1 MNTKRL
7 LIVCMTCLSTTAWA
21 IEPGPS
27 SPYQQGT
34 EQWLQLQIRGV
45 VASPKLQTASATE
58 RDLAMQRWLNSFNYP
73 IPEFYDQDAAG
84 DMSISG
90 GN

>member
-7 LIVCMTCLSTTAWA
+7 LIVCMACLSTSAWA

-27 SPYQQGT
+27 SKEQKGT
-34 EQWLQLQIRGV
+34 EQWMQLQIRGI
-45 VASPKLQTASATE
+45 VASSKLQTASATE

-73 IPEFYDQDAAG
+73 IPEFFDQDAAG
-84 DMSISG
+84 KMTIS
-90 GN
+90 N

>member
-7 LIVCMTCLSTTAWA
+7 LIVCMACLSTTAWA

-27 SPYQQGT
+27 SAPQKGT
-34 EQWLQLQIRGV
+34 EQWLQMQIRGV
-45 VASPKLQTASATE
+45 FASPKLQTASATE

-73 IPEFYDQDAAG
+73 IPEFYDQETAG
-84 DMSISG
+84 KMTIGD
-90 GN
+90 

>member
-7 LIVCMTCLSTTAWA
+7 LIVCMACLSTTAWA

-27 SPYQQGT
+27 SVPQQGT

-45 VASPKLQTASATE
+45 VASPKLQTVSSTE
-58 RDLAMQRWLNSFNYP
+58 RDLSMQRWLNSFTYP
-73 IPEFYDQDAAG
+73 IPERYEQKVSG
-84 DMSISG
+84 SMSTSSK
-90 GN
+90 

>member
-1 MNTKRL
+1 MKTKRL
-7 LIVCMTCLSTTAWA
+7 LIVCMVCLSTTAWA

-34 EQWLQLQIRGV
+34 EQWLQLQISGV
-45 VASPKLQTASATE
+45 IASPKLQTASATE

-73 IPEFYDQDAAG
+73 IPEFYEQDTG
-84 DMSISG
+84 GEITSG
-90 GN
+90 N

>member
-7 LIVCMTCLSTTAWA
+7 LIVSMACLSTTAWA

-27 SPYQQGT
+27 SVPQQGT

-45 VASPKLQTASATE
+45 VASPKLQTVSSTE
-58 RDLAMQRWLNSFNYP
+58 RDLAMQRWLDSFTYK
-73 IPEFYDQDAAG
+73 IPERYEQKASG
-84 DMSISG
+84 SMSSK
-90 GN
+90 

>member
-1 MNTKRL
+1 M
-7 LIVCMTCLSTTAWA
+7 
-21 IEPGPS
+21 
-27 SPYQQGT
+27 
-34 EQWLQLQIRGV
+34 QLQIRGV

-84 DMSISG
+84 QMTIGD

>member
-1 MNTKRL
+1 MKTKRL
-7 LIVCMTCLSTTAWA
+7 LIVCMACLSTTAWA

-45 VASPKLQTASATE
+45 VASTKLQTASATE

-73 IPEFYDQDAAG
+73 IPEFFDQDAAG
-84 DMSISG
+84 KITTS
-90 GN
+90 N

>member
-7 LIVCMTCLSTTAWA
+7 LILCMACLSTTAWA
-21 IEPGPS
+21 IGPGPS

-45 VASPKLQTASATE
+45 VASTKLQTASATE

-73 IPEFYDQDAAG
+73 IPQYFDQDAAG
-84 DMSISG
+84 QMTI
-90 GN
+90 GNGN

>member
-7 LIVCMTCLSTTAWA
+7 LIVCMACLSTTAWA

-27 SPYQQGT
+27 SVPQQGT

-45 VASPKLQTASATE
+45 VASPRLQTVSATE
-58 RDLAMQRWLNSFNYP
+58 RDLSMQRWLDSFTHP
-73 IPEFYDQDAAG
+73 IPEHFDQKASG
-84 DMSISG
+84 SMSNG
-90 GN
+90 GK

>member
-1 MNTKRL
+1 MKTKRL
-7 LIVCMTCLSTTAWA
+7 LIVCMVCLSTTAWA

-84 DMSISG
+84 QMTI

>member
-7 LIVCMTCLSTTAWA
+7 LIVCMACLSTTAWA
-21 IEPGPS
+21 IEPGPAS
-27 SPYQQGT
+27 QYQQST

-45 VASPKLQTASATE
+45 VASRIVQTASATE
-58 RDLAMQRWLNSFNYP
+58 RDLAMQRWLNSFSYP
-73 IPEFYDQDAAG
+73 IPQYFDQSTPG
-84 DMSISG
+84 QMTI

>member
-7 LIVCMTCLSTTAWA
+7 LILCMTCLSTTAWA

-45 VASPKLQTASATE
+45 VASPILQTASATE

-73 IPEFYDQDAAG
+73 IPQYFDQDTAG
-84 DMSISG
+84 RMTIGD

>member
-1 MNTKRL
+1 MKTKRL
-7 LIVCMTCLSTTAWA
+7 LIVCMACLSTTAWA

-45 VASPKLQTASATE
+45 VASPHLQTASAAE

-73 IPEFYDQDAAG
+73 IPEFFEPDVGG
-84 DMSISG
+84 DISS

>member
-1 MNTKRL
+1 TM
-7 LIVCMTCLSTTAWA
+7 
-21 IEPGPS
+21 
-27 SPYQQGT
+27 

-45 VASPKLQTASATE
+45 VASTKLQTASATE

-73 IPEFYDQDAAG
+73 IPQYFDQDAAG
-84 DMSISG
+84 QMTI

>member
-7 LIVCMTCLSTTAWA
+7 LIVCMACLSTSAWA

-27 SPYQQGT
+27 SKEQKGT
-34 EQWLQLQIRGV
+34 EQWLQMQIRGV
-45 VASPKLQTASATE
+45 FASPKLQTASATE

-73 IPEFYDQDAAG
+73 IPEYFDQDTAG
-84 DMSISG
+84 KMTT

>member
-1 MNTKRL
+1 MKTKRL
-7 LIVCMTCLSTTAWA
+7 LILCMTCLSTTAWA

-45 VASPKLQTASATE
+45 VASPILQTASATE
-58 RDLAMQRWLNSFNYP
+58 RDLAMQRWLNSFSYP
-73 IPEFYDQDAAG
+73 IPQYFDQDAAG
-84 DMSISG
+84 KMTIGSG
-90 GN
+90 N

>member
-7 LIVCMTCLSTTAWA
+7 LIVCMACLSTSAWA

-27 SPYQQGT
+27 SKEQKGT
-34 EQWLQLQIRGV
+34 EQWLVLQSRGV
-45 VASPKLQTASATE
+45 VASPYRQTASATE
-58 RDLAMQRWLNSFNYP
+58 RDLAMQRWLNSFSYP
-73 IPEFYDQDAAG
+73 IPEFFDQDAAG
-84 DMSISG
+84 EMTT

>member
-7 LIVCMTCLSTTAWA
+7 LILCTACLSTSVWA

-27 SPYQQGT
+27 SPYQKGT

-45 VASPKLQTASATE
+45 VASPIAQTASATE
-58 RDLAMQRWLNSFNYP
+58 RDLAMQRWLNSFMYP
-73 IPEFYDQDAAG
+73 IPEFYNQDQAG
-84 DMSISG
+84 KMTISS

>member
-7 LIVCMTCLSTTAWA
+7 LIVCMACLSTSAWA

-27 SPYQQGT
+27 SQEQKGT
-34 EQWLQLQIRGV
+34 EQWMQLQIRGV

-58 RDLAMQRWLNSFNYP
+58 RDLAMQRWLNSFSYP
-73 IPEFYDQDAAG
+73 IPIFFEQK
-84 DMSISG
+84 SSG
-90 GN
+90 EIPSTN

>member
-7 LIVCMTCLSTTAWA
+7 LILCMTCLSTTAWA

-45 VASPKLQTASATE
+45 VASTKLQTASATE

-73 IPEFYDQDAAG
+73 IPQYFDQDTAG
-84 DMSISG
+84 QMTI

>member
-1 MNTKRL
+1 MKTKRL
-7 LIVCMTCLSTTAWA
+7 LILYMACLSTTAWA

-45 VASPKLQTASATE
+45 VASPIRQTASATE
-58 RDLAMQRWLNSFNYP
+58 RDLAMQRWLNSFSYP
-73 IPEFYDQDAAG
+73 IPEFYDQDQAG
-84 DMSISG
+84 DLSISG
-90 GN
+90 SN

>member
-1 MNTKRL
+1 MKTKRL
-7 LIVCMTCLSTTAWA
+7 LILCMASLSTTAWA
-21 IEPGPS
+21 IGPGPS

-45 VASPKLQTASATE
+45 VASPHLQTASATE

-73 IPEFYDQDAAG
+73 IPEFYDQDQAG
-84 DMSISG
+84 DLSVSG
-90 GN
+90 DN

>member
-1 MNTKRL
+1 
-7 LIVCMTCLSTTAWA
+7 MTCLSTTAWA

-45 VASPKLQTASATE
+45 VASPILQTASATE

-84 DMSISG
+84 QMTIGD

>member
-7 LIVCMTCLSTTAWA
+7 LIVCTACLSTTVRA

-45 VASPKLQTASATE
+45 VASTKLQTASATE

-73 IPEFYDQDAAG
+73 IPEFYDQDTAG
-84 DMSISG
+84 DLSISG
-90 GN
+90 SN

>member
-45 VASPKLQTASATE
+45 VASTKLQTASATE

-73 IPEFYDQDAAG
+73 IPQYFDQDTAG
-84 DMSISG
+84 EMTIGD
-90 GN
+90 

>member
-7 LIVCMTCLSTTAWA
+7 LIVCMACLSTSAWA
-21 IEPGPS
+21 IGPGPS

-73 IPEFYDQDAAG
+73 IPEFYDQDTAG
-84 DMSISG
+84 KIDSG
-90 GN
+90 N